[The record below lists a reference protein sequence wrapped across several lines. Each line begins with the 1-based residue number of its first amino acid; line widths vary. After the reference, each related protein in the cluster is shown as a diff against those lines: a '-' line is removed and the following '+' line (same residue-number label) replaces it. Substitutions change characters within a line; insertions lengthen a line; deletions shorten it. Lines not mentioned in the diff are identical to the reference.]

1 MRKKIITVTI
11 VLAILQK
18 QIEMVRKAC
27 EYAEKALAE
36 NRKLYSLGSRQVPAI
51 TPPLD
56 KAQAAKI
63 AEQEKLLRAGVN
75 MGEGVPNFILHS
87 F

>member
-1 MRKKIITVTI
+1 LIS
-11 VLAILQK
+11 AILQK

-51 TPPLD
+51 IPPLD

-75 MGEGVPNFILHS
+75 MGEGMSNLSLIPFT
-87 F
+87 FKF